1 MPMRRMQA
9 DRFGTLLE
17 KHSFQYDPSE
27 HHGPALAYATL
38 PAAWIARQWRYA
50 DLNEWT
56 LRVTPA
62 LAGLALVDGVVRDRE
77 AGRLRRRSH
86 GRPLHSGL
94 RRLSFT
100 TAATTFPRCCWC
112 SSQPG

>member
-1 MPMRRMQA
+1 MILALAALLRLLYLADRPMHADEAMQA

-56 LRVTPA
+56 LRVIPA
-62 LAGLALVDGVVRDRE
+62 LAGLAL
-77 AGRLRRRSH
+77 
-86 GRPLHSGL
+86 
-94 RRLSFT
+94 
-100 TAATTFPRCCWC
+100 
-112 SSQPG
+112 